1 MQALLTIC
9 VSTYACEVRSVA
21 HEWVLLLHACLIFAQ
36 RQENV
41 QQVLSNARS
50 DGNWKS
56 TCTPPN
62 CHCDIGT
69 NRTLYR
75 EPHRIAIG
83 VKANV
88 HSTEL
93 ELQSAQKQP
102 NPYQT
107 TNWHRRQTSRTIVS
121 ACTTA
126 GQIFTNITLT
136 TLTRKGA
143 SSQTWL

>member
-1 MQALLTIC
+1 MQEATE
-9 VSTYACEVRSVA
+9 TGRA
-21 HEWVLLLHACLIFAQ
+21 H
-36 RQENV
+36 
-41 QQVLSNARS
+41 
-50 DGNWKS
+50 G
-56 TCTPPN
+56 TPPN

-143 SSQTWL
+143 SSHRCGPPNKRTTIQAQTHPQPTQEVVQTTQSKIGSAWPTQKDEEEEE